1 LALVGWQEVV
11 GVAIGDFELG
21 ALGMTL
27 CFCALCASAFPGVNV
42 DAAAVQH
49 PAATIA
55 ASVREVT
62 FGETIT
68 GELPSLGPV
77 TPPSGEEGTVSRSQM
92 DVCHARRESARKAL
106 IAACATGKLRR
117 WLMTSCRSIGAAQW
131 RQPHDR
137 KGASADDVRSGVSW
151 QAA

>member
-11 GVAIGDFELG
+11 GCAIGDFELG

-27 CFCALCASAFPGVNV
+27 CFCGLCASGFPGVSV
-42 DAAAVQH
+42 EAAAVQH

-68 GELPSLGPV
+68 GELPSLGP
-77 TPPSGEEGTVSRSQM
+77 
-92 DVCHARRESARKAL
+92 
-106 IAACATGKLRR
+106 ATQ
-117 WLMTSCRSIGAAQW
+117 GAA
-131 RQPHDR
+131 
-137 KGASADDVRSGVSW
+137 KKVV
-151 QAA
+151 